1 MKLGDGL
8 FLRFWLA
15 PLWFLA
21 TLIPINLFFLLCV
34 NLILVYTHNCVVSS
48 FPKVLSGRSCSLP
61 KHWVWSGLE
70 KWHDNHDSQVCHLYS
85 KSYMSVGQSISL
97 QVENSPTTCLS
108 LFETEHWYQ
117 VLQMIVDNT
126 TMQLVS
132 KPQQFDVMVGC
143 LQKHHVFLLDFSDKA
158 LQSKVEMSFVKVRPL
173 ICSRWCQTCTET
185 SSTTWLS
192 VSLVGPAL
200 LVELLTQQVLLHWQT
215 QVSRLNSFFSSQTH
229 FAHKDL
235 KV

>member
-34 NLILVYTHNCVVSS
+34 NLILVYTHYCVVSS

-173 ICSRWCQTCTET
+173 ICSR
-185 SSTTWLS
+185 
-192 VSLVGPAL
+192 
-200 LVELLTQQVLLHWQT
+200 
-215 QVSRLNSFFSSQTH
+215 
-229 FAHKDL
+229 
-235 KV
+235 